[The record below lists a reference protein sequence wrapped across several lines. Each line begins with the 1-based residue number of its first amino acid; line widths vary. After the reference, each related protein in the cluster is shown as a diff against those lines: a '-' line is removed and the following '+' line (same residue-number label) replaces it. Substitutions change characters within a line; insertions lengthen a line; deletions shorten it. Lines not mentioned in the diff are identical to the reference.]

1 MFSGSASAVFFSTFL
16 ICRGRASLLICFVFF
31 FLRRTTHN
39 NRAHENPKRKEKIL
53 EIKDER
59 ERERGGGRILLG
71 RRGREDYSEG
81 KWDVGG
87 FLVGFITKE
96 EHKFKKLPDNTV
108 R

>member
-1 MFSGSASAVFFSTFL
+1 LFV
-16 ICRGRASLLICFVFF
+16 CFVFF

-39 NRAHENPKRKEKIL
+39 NRAHENLRRQKKIWRV
-53 EIKDER
+53 KT
-59 ERERGGGRILLG
+59 RERGGKGEGFHLEEG
-71 RRGREDYSEG
+71 EGGGGDYSDG